1 MFFIFIEFL
10 SEPLGRHIIDFCF
23 GSLDLLVL
31 SRDMI
36 DLAASFKVGT
46 GLLEVKRHFVFHT
59 LAHGIHHPGIITEPG
74 FIAGF
79 TFADYLVD
87 L

>member
-1 MFFIFIEFL
+1 
-10 SEPLGRHIIDFCF
+10 
-23 GSLDLLVL
+23 
-31 SRDMI
+31 MI
-36 DLAASFKVGT
+36 DLFPAFEVGAS
-46 GLLEVKRHFVFHT
+46 LLEVKRHFKFYT

-79 TFADYLVD
+79 TSADYLVD